1 MSTFFYLGII
11 LASYSALYI
20 MHLWPFVPCCYTNSY
35 ERNLTTLQRLKDER
49 RRQRWNAEEFENE
62 MMQAA
67 YLAEEQRYDEAI
79 STYND
84 AEICLPENN
93 KEYNVSTCCGSQYI
107 DKLLT

>member
-1 MSTFFYLGII
+1 MSTFFYLGVI
-11 LASYSALYI
+11 LASYFVLYI
-20 MHLWPFVPCCYTNSY
+20 NASLAFCTLLFSY